1 LNKQINWNEEKNQLL
16 QLQRG
21 INFEMVLEKLL
32 LGKILGRKSH
42 PNRDKYPN
50 QKIFILELE
59 GYICYVPFVE
69 NETEIFLKTIIPR
82 RKLNKEHKGVND
94 EQ

>member
-16 QLQRG
+16 QIQRG

-32 LGKILGRKSH
+32 KGEILERKSH
-42 PNRDKYPN
+42 PNKEKYPN
-50 QKIFILELE
+50 QRIFILEID

-69 NETEIFLKTIIPR
+69 NETEIFLKTIIPN
-82 RKLNKEHKGVND
+82 RKMNKEYKGDRD
-94 EQ
+94 E